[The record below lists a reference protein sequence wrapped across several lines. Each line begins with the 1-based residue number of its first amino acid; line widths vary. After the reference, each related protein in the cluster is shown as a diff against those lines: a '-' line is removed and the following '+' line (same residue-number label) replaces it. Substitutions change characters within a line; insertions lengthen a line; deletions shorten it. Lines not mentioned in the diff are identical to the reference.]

1 MYPGEQEH
9 EACPPKLRQVE
20 KAPHGDGTHGSL
32 TSSKTGWGAE
42 SSTRVSIYVI
52 QVHTSTVYECG
63 YKIFTW
69 LGVTSSEWISC

>member
-42 SSTRVSIYVI
+42 SSTQVSICYS
-52 QVHTSTVYECG
+52 STLRKVYECG